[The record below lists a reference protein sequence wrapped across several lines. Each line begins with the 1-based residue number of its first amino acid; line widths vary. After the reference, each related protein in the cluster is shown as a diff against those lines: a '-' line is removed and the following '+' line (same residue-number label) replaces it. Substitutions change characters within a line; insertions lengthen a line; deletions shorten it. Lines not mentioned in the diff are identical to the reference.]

1 MDIYG
6 TSGNDTLRATSKTQ
20 RLLGGDGADTLEAGN
35 YLMGTV
41 LIGGRGSDTYS
52 LVRGHVETV
61 LVLENGG
68 DPGDRWMDDGFLY
81 YADGGAIVD
90 GRHLL
95 ILDLTTGQAVAFLDW
110 QRPENVIEN
119 WRVGSAST
127 GYEWLTFEQ
136 FKQQVFNHPGFVGN
150 VQGEILG
157 VDVAVQLRK
166 EIEQHYRAAANSL
179 DPNSFD
185 SSRQMMVN
193 NKVATPYPTDG
204 SFGLQ
209 WSFAGSTG
217 NDVIKGTTGN
227 DLINALEGN
236 DAVDSGLGDDVIDGG
251 RGSNFLTGGA
261 GSDKF
266 FVDGRGVNGA
276 NGTTVWS
283 TVTDFTA
290 GENVTIWGWR
300 AGVSRVVET
309 VRTGTA
315 GFEGATWHIDLT
327 GDGRID
333 ASVTLTG
340 VAVGQVNSTTGLVE
354 GNGYLLLG

>member
-6 TSGNDTLRATSKTQ
+6 TAAADNLRASASDQ
-20 RLLGGDGADTLEAGN
+20 RLLGGDGNDTLEASSSYFGS
-35 YLMGTV
+35 V
-41 LIGGRGSDTYS
+41 LIGGRGSDTYKANS
-52 LVRGHVETV
+52 GHIETV
-61 LVLENGG
+61 LILENGN
-68 DPGDRWMDDGFLY
+68 DPDDRWMDDGFLY
-81 YADGGAIVD
+81 FSNAAATVD
-90 GRHLL
+90 NRHLL
-95 ILDLTTGQAVAFLDW
+95 ILNTKTDQAILILDW
-110 QRPENVIEN
+110 LRPENIIEN
-119 WRVGSAST
+119 WRIGTFLTGFEWMSFNEFKETILDSGS
-127 GYEWLTFEQ
+127 YI
-136 FKQQVFNHPGFVGN
+136 GN
-150 VQGEILG
+150 VSAEFLG
-157 VDVAVQLRK
+157 ASGATQLRQ
-166 EIEQHYRAAANSL
+166 EIEQHYRAAGTVVDS
-179 DPNSFD
+179 NSFD
-185 SSRQMMVN
+185 PSRQMMAN
-193 NKVATPYPTDG
+193 DKIATPRPTDG

-217 NDVIKGTTGN
+217 NDVIRGTTGN

-236 DAVDSGLGDDVIDGG
+236 DAVDSGLGDDIIDGG

-300 AGVSRVVET
+300 DGVSRVVET

-340 VAVGQVNSTTGLVE
+340 LGLGQVNSTTGMVE